1 MEHDGMSN
9 GITLPLGETDA
20 AKVLGLAVATLQK
33 YRVTGGGPAFMKLG
47 RAVRYDPRDLE
58 EWKAQRRVRSTSE
71 VAVAA

>member
-1 MEHDGMSN
+1 MPDTT
-9 GITLPLGETDA
+9 TLPLVENDA

-58 EWKAQRRVRSTSE
+58 EWKAARRVRSTSE

>member
-1 MEHDGMSN
+1 MTISTTM
-9 GITLPLGETDA
+9 PLAENDA
-20 AKVLGLAVATLQK
+20 AKVLGLSTYTLQK

-58 EWKAQRRVRSTSE
+58 EWKAARRVRSTSE